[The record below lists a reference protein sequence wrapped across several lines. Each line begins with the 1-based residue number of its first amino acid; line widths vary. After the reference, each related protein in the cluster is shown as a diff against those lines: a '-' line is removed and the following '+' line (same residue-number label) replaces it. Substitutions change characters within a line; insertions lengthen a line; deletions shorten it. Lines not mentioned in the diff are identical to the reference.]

1 MTTSIVKVRS
11 SDGTPIA
18 IEATGNDHPVVLIGG
33 AFNDRS
39 TTAGLTQVLAPYYRA
54 VTYDRRGRGD
64 SGDESLDY
72 SVDREMEDLEAVID
86 HVGGTA
92 SLFGHSSGAVLALEA
107 AIRHLPVDKVAAY
120 EPPFVPEGSR
130 PRPAPDVAERLARF
144 VGADDRDGATALYQ
158 TEVIGLPSE
167 MVEGMRQSGMWS
179 FFTGLA
185 HSLPYDYAL
194 FEPGCPVPED
204 RLGHIAVPT
213 LVIAGSNTFPWLATA
228 AQDVSGAIPGANYL
242 SLQGQDHGVL
252 QQPES
257 LLTCLRKFFG

>member
-1 MTTSIVKVRS
+1 LPWRPLSGIFQWTKWQPTS
-11 SDGTPIA
+11 
-18 IEATGNDHPVVLIGG
+18 HPLC
-33 AFNDRS
+33 
-39 TTAGLTQVLAPYYRA
+39 
-54 VTYDRRGRGD
+54 
-64 SGDESLDY
+64 
-72 SVDREMEDLEAVID
+72 
-86 HVGGTA
+86 
-92 SLFGHSSGAVLALEA
+92 
-107 AIRHLPVDKVAAY
+107 
-120 EPPFVPEGSR
+120 
-130 PRPAPDVAERLARF
+130 RLARF

-185 HSLPYDYAL
+185 HSLPYDYAH
-194 FEPGCPVPED
+194 FEPGCPVPDD

-228 AQDVSGAIPGANYL
+228 AQDVSGAIPGANHL